1 MRVFLLVLVLP
12 ILCGP
17 ARSQDIASDPEGM
30 IRQVIETGR
39 MDGHVNKQLCWMG
52 DAAAVHIVK
61 IIGGRNLTGQ
71 EASSVLD
78 ILWIAFA
85 APKLVENPSDR
96 EPRATLFVL
105 RYLALDTTD
114 PGLKRRIEE
123 ERNHMEGL
131 APFGAGSTH

>member
-1 MRVFLLVLVLP
+1 MRIFAVVLALVT
-12 ILCGP
+12 LCGP
-17 ARSQDIASDPEGM
+17 ARSQGVVNDTEGM
-30 IRQVIETGR
+30 IRHVIETGR

-71 EASSVLD
+71 EASGVLD

-85 APKLVENPSDR
+85 APKLVENPPDR

-105 RYLALDTTD
+105 SYLALDTTD
-114 PGLKRRIEE
+114 PVLKRRIEE
-123 ERNHMEGL
+123 MKSHMEGL
-131 APFGAGSTH
+131 AAAPSK